1 MEKSKHAPLYLEAP
15 APTLSPAQAG
25 DGQAR
30 QRTFSGIA
38 YSGEPIRYWGSPLVI
53 DLASLILPNQCPV
66 LIQHDRDK
74 RVGVCTLA
82 VRDGALTCD
91 GYLLA
96 NEDAMELAADAD
108 GGFPF
113 QLSVH
118 AEPGSVEEVKAG
130 TQVKVNGRALAGPLV
145 IYRQTRIRELSFTPT
160 GVDYRTEAHV
170 LSATPLSSAQSPEA
184 HTMPDPNPLES
195 QVADMAAQVADLTA
209 QLATAT
215 TRAEAADATLA
226 DLHRATRL
234 AAVTE
239 TFNKLGRTPA
249 EAESEVYLSLPD
261 TAWEQ
266 VAKDLLAAK
275 PAAPAHLFSEQAT
288 GDPAAPPPTPSL
300 NLSAIYAARREVTQ

>member
-1 MEKSKHAPLYLEAP
+1 MEKSKHATLYLEAP

-25 DGQAR
+25 DGQSR

-38 YSGEPIRYWGSPLVI
+38 YSGEPISYWGSPMVI
-53 DLASLILPNQCPV
+53 DLASLSLPKTCPV
-66 LIQHDRDK
+66 LLQHERDK

-82 VRDGALTCD
+82 IVDGALHSQ
-91 GYLLA
+91 GHLLA
-96 NEDAMELAADAD
+96 NEDAQALAADAD
-108 GGFPF
+108 GGFPW

-118 AEPGSVEEVKAG
+118 AEHGSVEEVKSG
-130 TQVKVNGRALAGPLV
+130 VQIQVNGRTLAGPIV

-170 LSATPLSSAQSPEA
+170 LSAALPTEA
-184 HTMPDPNPLES
+184 PTMTES
-195 QVADMAAQVADLTA
+195 TTQAPPADLAAQVADLTA
-209 QLATAT
+209 QLASAT
-215 TRAEAADATLA
+215 TRAEAAEATLSE
-226 DLHRATRL
+226 LHRATRL

-249 EAESEVYLSLPD
+249 DAEAEVYLSLPD
-261 TAWEQ
+261 AAWEQ
-266 VAKDLLAAK
+266 VAKDLMAAK
-275 PAAPAHLFSEQAT
+275 PPAPAHLFSEQAT

>member
-15 APTLSPAQAG
+15 APTLSPPATG
-25 DGQAR
+25 DGPR
-30 QRTFSGIA
+30 RRTFSGIA

-66 LIQHDRDK
+66 LIQHERDK

-82 VRDGALTCD
+82 VSGGALHSQ
-91 GYLLA
+91 GHLLA
-96 NEDAMELAADAD
+96 NEDAQALAADAD
-108 GGFPF
+108 GGFPW

-130 TQVKVNGRALAGPLV
+130 TQVEVNGRALTGPIV

-170 LSATPLSSAQSPEA
+170 LSAALPTEA
-184 HTMPDPNPLES
+184 PTMTES
-195 QVADMAAQVADLTA
+195 TTQAPPADLAAQVADLTA

-215 TRAEAADATLA
+215 TRAEAAEATLSE
-226 DLHRATRL
+226 LHRATRL
-234 AAVTE
+234 AAVME
-239 TFNKLGRTPA
+239 TFSKLGRTPA
-249 EAESEVYLSLPD
+249 EAETAVYLGLPD
-261 TAWEQ
+261 DAWAQ
-266 VAKDLLAAK
+266 VAKDLLASK

>member
-38 YSGEPIRYWGSPLVI
+38 YSGEPISYWGSPMVI

-66 LIQHDRDK
+66 LLQHERDK
-74 RVGVCTLA
+74 RVGVCTLS
-82 VRDGALTCD
+82 VVDGALHSQ
-91 GYLLA
+91 GHLLA
-96 NEDAMELAADAD
+96 NEDAQALAADAD
-108 GGFPF
+108 GGFPW

-118 AEPGSVEEVKAG
+118 AEPGSVEEVNAG
-130 TQVKVNGRALAGPLV
+130 TQVQVNGRTLAGPIV

-160 GVDYRTEAHV
+160 GVEYRTEAHV

-195 QVADMAAQVADLTA
+195 QVADLAAQVADLTA
-209 QLATAT
+209 QLASAT
-215 TRAEAADATLA
+215 TRAEAAEATLSE
-226 DLHRATRL
+226 LHRATRL
-234 AAVTE
+234 AAVAA
-239 TFNKLGRTPA
+239 TFGKLGRTPA
-249 EAESEVYLSLPD
+249 EAEAEVYLSLPD
-261 TAWEQ
+261 AAWEQ
-266 VAKDLLAAK
+266 VAKDLMAAK
-275 PAAPAHLFSEQAT
+275 PPAPAHLFSEQAT

>member
-15 APTLSPAQAG
+15 APTLSPPATG
-25 DGQAR
+25 DGPR
-30 QRTFSGIA
+30 RRTFSGIA
-38 YSGEPIRYWGSPLVI
+38 YSGEPVSYWGSPLVI
-53 DLASLILPNQCPV
+53 DLASLSLPAQCPV
-66 LIQHDRDK
+66 LLQHERDK
-74 RVGVCTLA
+74 RVGVCTLS
-82 VRDGALTCD
+82 VVDGALHSQ
-91 GYLLA
+91 GHLLA
-96 NEDAMELAADAD
+96 NEDAQALAADAD
-108 GGFPF
+108 GGFPW

-118 AEPGSVEEVKAG
+118 AEPGSVEEVKSG
-130 TQVKVNGRALAGPLV
+130 VQIQVNGRTLAGPIV

-170 LSATPLSSAQSPEA
+170 LSAILPTEA
-184 HTMPDPNPLES
+184 PTMTES
-195 QVADMAAQVADLTA
+195 TTQAPPADLTATVADLTA

-215 TRAEAADATLA
+215 ARAEAAETA
-226 DLHRATRL
+226 L
-234 AAVTE
+234 AAQHKAARMAAVAD
-239 TFNKLGRTPA
+239 TFAKLGRTPA

-275 PAAPAHLFSEQAT
+275 PPAPAHLFSEQAT

>member
-38 YSGEPIRYWGSPLVI
+38 YSGEPISYWGSPLVI

-66 LIQHDRDK
+66 LIQHERDK
-74 RVGVCTLA
+74 RVGVCTLS
-82 VRDGALTCD
+82 VVDGALLSQ
-91 GYLLA
+91 GHLLA
-96 NEDAMELAADAD
+96 NEDAQALAADAD
-108 GGFPF
+108 GGFPW

-118 AEPGSVEEVKAG
+118 AEHGSMEEVNAG
-130 TQVKVNGRALAGPLV
+130 TQVQVNGRTLAGPLV

-170 LSATPLSSAQSPEA
+170 LSAALPTEA
-184 HTMPDPNPLES
+184 PTMTES
-195 QVADMAAQVADLTA
+195 TTQAPPADLAAQVADLTA

-215 TRAEAADATLA
+215 TRAEAAEATLSE
-226 DLHRATRL
+226 LHRATRM
-234 AAVTE
+234 AAVME
-239 TFNKLGRTPA
+239 TFSKLGRPVG
-249 EAESEVYLSLPD
+249 EAETAVYLGLPD
-261 TAWEQ
+261 DAWAQ
-266 VAKDLLAAK
+266 VAKDLLASK

-300 NLSAIYAARREVTQ
+300 NMSAIYAARREVTQ